1 MSHNCF
7 SLGEF
12 AVSVLVRSFLILFHY
27 RSCLCASFLYLVFLL
42 LGRSETMSFGTA
54 KFSGPSAHLSIGK
67 MGTDR
72 GNELFGEK
80 PAPLPFFPHKSHEGC
95 HERAPGSSLL
105 AKVESDLLL
114 ISCLPAVPT
123 RGCVMGL

>member
-1 MSHNCF
+1 
-7 SLGEF
+7 
-12 AVSVLVRSFLILFHY
+12 
-27 RSCLCASFLYLVFLL
+27 
-42 LGRSETMSFGTA
+42 MSFGTA
-54 KFSGPSAHLSIGK
+54 KFNGPSAHLSIGK

-80 PAPLPFFPHKSHEGC
+80 PAPLLFLLYKSHEAC

-114 ISCLPAVPT
+114 FSCLPAVPA
-123 RGCVMGL
+123 RGCVTGL